1 MITVKCIKCKR
12 IIFKYQK
19 IGKGNL
25 WHCWKNRIKS
35 DNSIRKGKEVYCICE
50 NLIGIEEEKWIKMK
64 QHSFEISGTI
74 TRK

>member
-12 IIFKYQK
+12 NIFKYKK

-25 WHCWKNRIKS
+25 WHCWKNRIKQ
-35 DNSIRKGKEVYCICE
+35 DNAIHCGNEIRCVCG

-74 TRK
+74 TKK